1 MSSFCS
7 SPDDQ
12 SSTLNLNYNNNNDDK
27 RLNIDVHSTSSS
39 LATSPVIECLIV
51 DDYHSQNQSSSSI
64 SDKKEQNNNNNHK
77 NNDNDNNSNNNTDK
91 EHLNI
96 IKTNN
101 NDKMN
106 DNQLMIK
113 PRSWTVKLHKMH
125 STDLDNNV
133 INNSKSPTSK
143 QDRMMMNKIINIG
156 KQQRPEPVQKITETN
171 NNKRIVSVDN
181 FTYLSMEHANASFP
195 IFRELWQRR
204 QVCDV
209 VIKIDGHRFFAHRIV
224 LCATIPYFYAMFT
237 NDLAERNQME
247 IEIKSNENDDHGPSL
262 DSEAFESLLNYA
274 YTGAIE
280 INSKNV
286 QSILIGASFLGLEN
300 VQHACSDYLKVR
312 LNVSNVIQIK
322 TFAFALGCDAL
333 VQASKRFIH
342 RNFEQIADSDDFLQM
357 DSEELIEI
365 IGSDELNVSNEKIVF
380 EAVIRWTLHDEEMRK
395 QNLPELIRRV
405 RLPLLFPEYLT
416 DVVLGQ
422 KLVRQSLECRDLIDE
437 AKDFH
442 LLPSRRESIA
452 RERTRPRSG
461 HHVQGSIYAVGG
473 LTKTGDSMSTV
484 EVYDPQM
491 KRWRM
496 AEAMSMMRSRVGV
509 AVMERKLYA
518 IGGYNGFDRL
528 NTVEVY
534 DSKVK
539 QWKRV
544 KSMHYRRSA
553 VGAAALNDELYVC
566 GGYDGSISLNVVERY
581 SSMLNEWNEVTPMN
595 IKRSAAGVVSLDG
608 YIYALGG
615 HDGLMI
621 FNSVERYDP
630 RTKQWEFVESMLS
643 RRCRLGCCC
652 FGGKIYVC
660 GGYDGCTFL
669 QTAEV
674 FDPQTGKWSQISKM
688 RATRSRVALV
698 ANCSRLFA
706 IGGYDGVSNLSS
718 VEAYDIEKDSWEMVA
733 SMVAHEGGVGVGV
746 IPDNY

>member
-1 MSSFCS
+1 MEDENDY
-7 SPDDQ
+7 DDDE
-12 SSTLNLNYNNNNDDK
+12 SMGILSKKHPNLVHR
-27 RLNIDVHSTSSS
+27 RLTDPEH
-39 LATSPVIECLIV
+39 
-51 DDYHSQNQSSSSI
+51 SSI
-64 SDKKEQNNNNNHK
+64 IKMSDDNNH
-77 NNDNDNNSNNNTDK
+77 
-91 EHLNI
+91 
-96 IKTNN
+96 
-101 NDKMN
+101 
-106 DNQLMIK
+106 
-113 PRSWTVKLHKMH
+113 PRSWTVKLQKMH
-125 STDLDNNV
+125 SSDMDNNL
-133 INNSKSPTSK
+133 KSPTPTSHNK
-143 QDRMMMNKIINIG
+143 DKMNKTTTNV
-156 KQQRPEPVQKITETN
+156 KQPETMEKVTN
-171 NNKRIVSVDN
+171 NNNKCIVNADN
-181 FTYLSMEHANASFP
+181 FTYVSMEHANSSFP
-195 IFRELWQRR
+195 VFRELWQRR

-209 VIKIDGHRFFAHRIV
+209 IIKIDGHRFVAHRIV

-247 IEIKSNENDDHGPSL
+247 IEIKSNDDGDDGLSL
-262 DSEAFESLLNYA
+262 DGEAFESLLNYA
-274 YTGAIE
+274 YAGTIA

-300 VQHACSDYLKVR
+300 VQQACSDYLKIR
-312 LNVSNVIQIK
+312 LNVGNVLQIK
-322 TFAFALGCDAL
+322 TFAFALGCHTL
-333 VQASKRFIH
+333 VQASKRYIH
-342 RNFEQIADSDDFLQM
+342 RNFEQIAQSDDFLQL
-357 DSEELIEI
+357 DSAEMIDI
-365 IGSDELNVSNEKIVF
+365 ISSDELNVSNEKIVF
-380 EAVIRWTLHDEEMRK
+380 EAVMRWTSHDEKMRQ
-395 QNLPELIRRV
+395 QNLADLMRQV
-405 RLPLLFPEYLT
+405 RLPLLYPEYLT
-416 DVVLGQ
+416 DVVLGN

-442 LLPSRRESIA
+442 LLPARRESIA

-484 EVYDPQM
+484 EVYDPQT

-553 VGAAALNDELYVC
+553 VGAAALSDELYVC

-581 SSMLNEWNEVTPMN
+581 SSTTNEWTEVTPMN

-643 RRCRLGCCC
+643 RRCRVGCCC

-746 IPDNY
+746 IPDNF